1 MRKFLPYLVIFS
13 VFLTM
18 MPMTTQSQGVGGW
31 EFEFV
36 EEDEFIFNLPNSDD
50 AKITVEFEIT
60 NSYLVEIEIEITVEG
75 PFNGEL
81 LGDDP
86 LLISVGAGTTKTD
99 DFKIGNIELFQ
110 INSPG
115 GAEDEFRALAT
126 LKSIGGIDVSMANDW
141 KDDTGTAKMPR
152 IYDLRIGDTTQ
163 NLEFN
168 PDIETSFSME
178 ITNHGNLDDQ
188 IGNAEVSDD
197 CSLMTVKISEDSEL
211 TKIMKPQIASTSD
224 SATIKIDI
232 EISAAHP
239 SRNCDV
245 DLRISSGGSGEG
257 DGIVWTE
264 TSFRVTVKEGE
275 APSPVND
282 DDDDDDSGPINEPIV
297 TEQNLPSPG
306 FSVIIASLFLAL
318 IAYRRE

>member
-1 MRKFLPYLVIFS
+1 M
-13 VFLTM
+13 
-18 MPMTTQSQGVGGW
+18 
-31 EFEFV
+31 
-36 EEDEFIFNLPNSDD
+36 
-50 AKITVEFEIT
+50 
-60 NSYLVEIEIEITVEG
+60 EG

-81 LGDDP
+81 LGEDP
-86 LLISVGAGTTKTD
+86 LVISIGAGTTKTD

-115 GAEDEFRALAT
+115 GAEEEFRALAT
-126 LKSIGGIDVSMANDW
+126 LKSIGGIDVSITNDW
-141 KDDTGTAKMPR
+141 KDDRGTAKMPR
-152 IYDLRIGDTTQ
+152 IYDLRIGDTSQ

-197 CSLMTVKISEDSEL
+197 CSLMTVKIGEDSEL
-211 TKIMKPQIASTSD
+211 TKIMKPQIVSTSD
-224 SATIKIDI
+224 SATIKINV

-264 TSFRVTVKEGE
+264 ASFRVTVKEGE
-275 APSPVND
+275 APPPVNDND
-282 DDDDDDSGPINEPIV
+282 DDDDGGPINEPIV

-306 FSVIIASLFLAL
+306 FSIIIASLFLAL
-318 IAYRRE
+318 IVYRRE

>member
-1 MRKFLPYLVIFS
+1 
-13 VFLTM
+13 M
-18 MPMTTQSQGVGGW
+18 MPITTQSQEIGGW

-36 EEDEFIFNLPNSDD
+36 EEDEYIYNIPNSEDS
-50 AKITVEFEIT
+50 KVVVEFEIT

-86 LLISVGAGTTKTD
+86 LIISVGAGTTKTG

-115 GAEDEFRALAT
+115 GAEEEFRALAT

-141 KDDTGTAKMPR
+141 KDDRGTAKMPR
-152 IYDLRIGDTTQ
+152 IFELRIGDTSQ

-168 PDIETSFSME
+168 PGIATSFSME

-197 CSLMTVKISEDSEL
+197 CSLMTVKIGEDSEL
-211 TKIMKPQIASTSD
+211 TKIMKPQVASSSD
-224 SATIKIDI
+224 SATIKINI

-245 DLRISSGGSGEG
+245 ELRISSGGSGEG
-257 DGIVWTE
+257 DGIVWSE
-264 TSFRVTVKEGE
+264 ASFRVTVKEGE
-275 APSPVND
+275 APLPVDND
-282 DDDDDDSGPINEPIV
+282 NDEDSGPINEPIV

-306 FSVIIASLFLAL
+306 FLTIFTSLF
-318 IAYRRE
+318 IAIIVYRRD